1 MSDPHATSP
10 APGGEPCLSV
20 IMPVH
25 NEADFLEEI
34 LRRVAAQSVVGEI
47 IVVDDAS
54 SDGSAELVERLVASE
69 LPQVRLIRQ
78 SPNQGK
84 GSAVR
89 RGFEHVTHEY
99 VVIQDADLEY
109 WPEDYPALLEPM
121 QAGHADVVFGDRF
134 HKGRPEHMRPLYY
147 AANRFLSWVFNTR
160 NRTNVLD
167 METCYKVFRS
177 KYLPYV
183 TSTENRFCF
192 DPELAA
198 ELIRLGAR
206 VANVP
211 ITYRARTREEGKKI
225 GWKDGVAQLI
235 VILKGPPGR
244 KLLPE

>member
-1 MSDPHATSP
+1 MSDLHANRLS
-10 APGGEPCLSV
+10 PGGEPCLSV
-20 IMPVH
+20 VMPVH
-25 NEADFLEEI
+25 NEAPFLEEV
-34 LRRVAAQSVVGEI
+34 LRRVGAQSVVGEI

-54 SDGSAELVERLVASE
+54 SDGSAELVERLIAEGLS
-69 LPQVRLIRQ
+69 QVRLIRQ

-84 GSAVR
+84 GAAVR
-89 RGFEHVTHEY
+89 KGFAHVSCEY

-109 WPEDYPALLEPM
+109 WPEEYPILIEPM
-121 QAGHADVVFGDRF
+121 QEGSADVVFGDRF

-147 AANRFLSWVFNTR
+147 AANRFLSWVFNRR
-160 NRTNVLD
+160 NSTNVLD

-177 KYLPYV
+177 RYLPYV

-192 DPELAA
+192 DPELAS

-235 VILKGPPGR
+235 VILKGPPGS
-244 KLLPE
+244 KLLPK